1 MSGLALAVL
10 VVIVVLLVRLVDV
23 LVDVLVVHYLKGY
36 VELLREPTSVIEV
49 LE

>member
-1 MSGLALAVL
+1 MLNRLDWPALSWEILGERRVL
-10 VVIVVLLVRLVDV
+10 I
-23 LVDVLVVHYLKGY
+23 DVLVVHYLKGY

>member
-1 MSGLALAVL
+1 MVAASVGLAS
-10 VVIVVLLVRLVDV
+10 IVMGNSCREKG